1 MKALGRPSRE
11 NVTTVRD
18 EQATLLQ
25 ALELTNGEFFNS
37 VLEEGATLWI
47 KRYGN
52 DAHKIV
58 EHLYQKSL
66 GRKPSETE
74 QKVLLNVLGDKPQIE
89 GVQDIFWSTL
99 ISPEFQFI
107 D

>member
-1 MKALGRPSRE
+1 VDKALRQR
-11 NVTTVRD
+11 
-18 EQATLLQ
+18 
-25 ALELTNGEFFNS
+25 
-37 VLEEGATLWI
+37 
-47 KRYGN
+47 
-52 DAHKIV
+52 
-58 EHLYQKSL
+58 
-66 GRKPSETE
+66 PSETE